1 MQLVAPDILSEVRG
15 LSLALCALGLTLGLL
30 VWLVGWRA
38 HRFWIVLTATVSAG
52 ILGLSAG
59 PSYGTTPLLAGI
71 LLAVAAGALS
81 LALVRVVAFLSG
93 GLVLWAAVRAV
104 VPGWDEPL
112 VCFVIGGLGA
122 LVLFRLWMMVMT
134 SLAGSL
140 LLAYF
145 GLCLADR
152 LGKLDAVAFAQ
163 AQTLLLNGACGL
175 LALSGVVVQGLLEL
189 RWNRPAPQ
197 PEAPPKPQPAHPPKE
212 KERDRDKDREKEKP
226 WWEWARRAYR
236 RAG

>member
-1 MQLVAPDILSEVRG
+1 
-15 LSLALCALGLTLGLL
+15 
-30 VWLVGWRA
+30 
-38 HRFWIVLTATVSAG
+38 
-52 ILGLSAG
+52 
-59 PSYGTTPLLAGI
+59 
-71 LLAVAAGALS
+71 
-81 LALVRVVAFLSG
+81 
-93 GLVLWAAVRAV
+93 
-104 VPGWDEPL
+104 
-112 VCFVIGGLGA
+112 
-122 LVLFRLWMMVMT
+122 MT

-212 KERDRDKDREKEKP
+212 KERDRDKDRDKEKP